1 MDNIFINSV
10 NNETS
15 DPYRLLLNLS
25 NKINLKRSDKYV
37 ALSNLI
43 IYFHLSINSLYME
56 KIKKSYR
63 NTKFKISGKTWN
75 EKSELPDGSCSESDV
90 QNYLEYVIKKHN
102 TFTNNPPITI
112 YVNKIK
118 NRIMFIIKKGYYL
131 ELLTPE
137 TMKLLR
143 SKNIKMIKMCLI

>member
-1 MDNIFINSV
+1 MDNIFINSG

-25 NKINLKRSDKYV
+25 NKINLKAIDKYV

-56 KIKKSYR
+56 KIKNSYR

-90 QNYLEYVIKKHN
+90 QNYLEYIIKKHN
-102 TFTNNPPITI
+102 TLTNNPPITI
-112 YVNKIK
+112 YVNKIE

-131 ELLTPE
+131 ELLTSE